1 MSVFVDVV
9 NAIVTF
15 QDSVTK
21 FFEVDLYQIFTD
33 YVAYLIIQA
42 QVAFWKMKL
51 ALLSFSWDVAQSII
65 SQLGISSYISLAFSS
80 LDSDL
85 LAVIAYIK
93 IPDFVNIVISSVTT
107 KFVFKFLGF

>member
-1 MSVFVDVV
+1 MSVFVDIV
-9 NAIVTF
+9 NAVVTF
-15 QDSVTK
+15 QDEVTK

-42 QVAFWKMKL
+42 QVAYWKIKL
-51 ALLSFSWDVAQSII
+51 SALSFSWDVAQSII
-65 SQLGISSYISLAFSS
+65 SQLGISSYISSAFSS

-85 LAVIAYIK
+85 LDVISYIK
-93 IPDFVNIVISSVTT
+93 IPDFVNIIVSAVTT